1 MNAPLLDTLQTAM
14 ADGTASLADLTVLA
28 PANDP
33 FRQDT
38 PARHRDGAW
47 LGERFAELGGRVRH
61 LRGLHYALIGST
73 KPDGKPYINDDSA
86 WSWLAGAAKAAR
98 WLGYIGFD
106 QLDDQRNTAPI
117 MRTFSPPNPE
127 PWLSFKLDVSLPD
140 LDEIEPFVGVDEFR
154 GRQPYKLALYGEKS
168 SLEPVLGALA
178 EKYSA
183 DLFLPSGEL
192 SETQAFVMAK
202 AAAEDGRP
210 LVLFTFSD
218 CDPAGW
224 QMPVSIARKL
234 QAFRALA
241 FPDLVF
247 RVVRVALTPDHVR
260 EYGLPSTPL
269 KATEKRAD
277 RWTAAMGVEQTEI
290 DALAALRP
298 ELLAELAEEAV
309 RPFFDDTL
317 DDRVRT
323 AWHDWLVGARDMLAD
338 QLDPEVLDGIR
349 EAAAGKLATMQTE
362 IDELNRAMQFAVAGG
377 VRTPPVV
384 VPDPVLPPAPS
395 VVPLV
400 DSTWTFADQCR
411 ALVASKAYD
420 VTGGGCP
427 A

>member
-1 MNAPLLDTLQTAM
+1 MNAPLLDTLTIAM
-14 ADGTASLADLTVLA
+14 ADGTTSLTDLTVLA

-38 PARHRDGAW
+38 PGRHRDGAW
-47 LGERFAELGGRVRH
+47 LGARFAELGGRVRH

-106 QLDDQRNTAPI
+106 QLDDQRNSAPI
-117 MRTFSPPNPE
+117 MRTFTEPNPV
-127 PWLSFKLDVSLPD
+127 PWLSFALDVTLPD
-140 LDEIEPFVGVDEFR
+140 LDDIEPFVGVDEFR
-154 GRQPYKLALYGEKS
+154 GRQPFKLAMYGEKS

-224 QMPVSIARKL
+224 QMPISIARKL
-234 QAFRALA
+234 QAFKALA
-241 FPDLVF
+241 FPDLAF

-277 RWTAAMGVEQTEI
+277 RWTAAMGVAQTEI

-298 ELLAELAEEAV
+298 ELLTELAEDAV
-309 RPFFDDTL
+309 RPYFDDTL
-317 DDRVRT
+317 DGRVRA
-323 AWHDWLVGARDMLAD
+323 AWREWLLSAGTMLAD
-338 QLDPEVLDGIR
+338 QLDADILDDIR
-349 EAAAGKLATMQTE
+349 ETAAQKLATMQAE
-362 IDELNRAMQFAVAGG
+362 IDDLNRAMQFAVAGG

-384 VPDPVLPPAPS
+384 VPEPVLDDTVPS
-395 VVPLV
+395 TALV
-400 DSTWTFADQCR
+400 DSTWTFADQCK
-411 ALVASKAYD
+411 ALTASKSYD
-420 VTGGGCP
+420 VTGGGYP